1 MLIQH
6 FANMNFFSG
15 RGGGGNML
23 EEIFNCT
30 HPAGNLVI
38 CMSVVVHYKIGEGNK
53 GDIIHSNYVEITEG
67 CFVT

>member
-1 MLIQH
+1 
-6 FANMNFFSG
+6 
-15 RGGGGNML
+15 ML